1 MKELEYEIDRL
12 IYQTLNKK
20 KKVYIQLQYQ
30 YMHMIS
36 LRFKKMT

>member
-1 MKELEYEIDRL
+1 MDELEYEIDRL
-12 IYQTLNKK
+12 LYQTLNTK
-20 KKVYIQLQYQ
+20 KKVFIKLQNQ